1 MNSLLLLLLAVPAAL
16 AQDLHNVTLHP
27 GANAAKCLEVRGGVI
42 TNYAAVQ
49 M

>member
-27 GANAAKCLEVRGGVI
+27 GSVFEKCLEVRGGVI